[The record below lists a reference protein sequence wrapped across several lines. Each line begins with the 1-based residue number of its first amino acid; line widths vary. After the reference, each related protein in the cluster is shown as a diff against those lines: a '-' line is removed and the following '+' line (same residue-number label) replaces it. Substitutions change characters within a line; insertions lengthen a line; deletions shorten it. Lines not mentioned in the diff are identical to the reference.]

1 MVKGTVIVM
10 AMVTV
15 VVRENVG
22 VTMMA
27 MNTHV
32 EAIGR

>member
-15 VVRENVG
+15 VVRENVS